1 MVFDIYDYKL
11 TNEKLYKV
19 TSEYFNRDYYG
30 IVSKDGINNDI
41 WKGISY
47 GYFADILF
55 CLPVGKYYYGNST
68 EINDKQKL
76 WVTFICRPGCKFNYL
91 SQETI
96 KQLGIDKKST
106 SSSFV
111 VNIADIKT
119 PIYSS
124 EFNSSDEDVNIIG
137 HEFLSLFDCKLILEY
152 KDSSCNPVINSH
164 E

>member
-11 TNEKLYKV
+11 DEKKLYKV
-19 TSEYFNRDYYG
+19 THDFFGQEYNNLFIESER
-30 IVSKDGINNDI
+30 DI

-55 CLPVGKYYYGNST
+55 CHPVGKYYYGNST